1 MKGEKLKY
9 VVVID
14 TNVLVSSLL
23 SKHED
28 SATAQIAK
36 RLLAGKLC
44 PLYNDEILAEYREVL
59 HRDKFKFSEDSIQT
73 LISSVMTHGISAERV
88 HTDEPLPDP
97 KDVVFYE
104 VSLSE
109 PTSFLVTGNLKHF
122 PVKPQIVS
130 PAEMLRIMDEE

>member
-1 MKGEKLKY
+1 M
-9 VVVID
+9 
-14 TNVLVSSLL
+14 L

-73 LISSVMTHGISAERV
+73 LISSVMTYGISAERV

-130 PAEMLRIMDEE
+130 PAEMLRIMDGEK